1 MRSLSYTAAM
11 LLLLSSA
18 GAYAAFDCNGV
29 KNCNTDESIH
39 NTNKAY
45 GGDGGDGGKA
55 YSKSYAEG
63 GNAYAK
69 GGNAYQSQK
78 AYGGDAEQDQWQ
90 VGINKQ
96 GQDQGQEQDQY
107 QKALSLAL
115 QKQSN
120 DGNKQT
126 LVIKSKTDVDAE
138 PAIAPAVAP
147 GDPTAPCIATYGG
160 SAAGGGIFAFG
171 VSAYEYDEICG
182 GLEFYRATADSG
194 SKEVEAMRA
203 VTIRATYALL
213 QKKIESEL
221 GPDGYAS
228 AVGITVEDKGTQ
240 SVNLRRD
247 PQGDFHQASYQPN
260 N

>member
-1 MRSLSYTAAM
+1 MRSLKYTASM
-11 LLLLSSA
+11 LLLLFAA

-45 GGDGGDGGKA
+45 GGDGGNA
-55 YSKSYAEG
+55 YSKSYSEG
-63 GNAYAK
+63 GDAYAK

-90 VGINKQ
+90 IGINKQ
-96 GQDQGQEQDQY
+96 DQEQDQSQY
-107 QKALSLAL
+107 QKALSIAL
-115 QKQSN
+115 QKQST
-120 DGNKQT
+120 DGNKQSLT
-126 LVIKSKTDVDAE
+126 INSSTKVDAE
-138 PAIAPAVAP
+138 PAIAPAIAP

-182 GLEFYRATADSG
+182 GLEFYRATADST
-194 SKEVEAMRA
+194 SKEVQAMRA

-213 QKKIESEL
+213 QQKIESEL
-221 GPDGYAS
+221 GEDGYAS
-228 AVGITVEDKGTQ
+228 AVGITVTDKGTTA
-240 SVNLRRD
+240 VNLRRN
-247 PQGDFHQASYQPN
+247 PQGNFIQANYSPDN
-260 N
+260 

>member
-1 MRSLSYTAAM
+1 MRYAASTV
-11 LLLLSSA
+11 LLLFSVAVYAEYDNGGNGCEEDCGSTFNINVPIA
-18 GAYAAFDCNGV
+18 KGGNAYA
-29 KNCNTDESIH
+29 K
-39 NTNKAY
+39 
-45 GGDGGDGGKA
+45 GGD
-55 YSKSYAEG
+55 
-63 GNAYAK
+63 AYAK

-78 AYGGDAEQDQWQ
+78 AYGGSAYQDQDQGQFQ

-96 GQDQGQEQDQY
+96 GQDQDQDQY

-120 DGNKQT
+120 DGNKQNLT
-126 LVIKSKTDVDAE
+126 INSRTTVDAE
-138 PAIAPAVAP
+138 PAIAPAIAP

-160 SAAGGGIFAFG
+160 SAAGGGIFSFG

-228 AVGITVEDKGTQ
+228 AVGITVEDSGTQ
-240 SVNLRRD
+240 AVRLRRA
-247 PQGDFHQASYQPN
+247 PQGDLIQASYGRN
-260 N
+260 